1 MAGKKGPMGS
11 VKLGKIMRENSP
23 IPDEVIDP
31 KKVYPDLVEKKK
43 NSGLLKKGTFEE
55 PYTPLIKK
63 GRIYEF

>member
-43 NSGLLKKGTFEE
+43 NSGLLKKGTFEV